1 MNWSNDDKLK
11 YVEEVLKPLCSMS
24 HLSRTLDHIVESF
37 GLAVEQKHNVATAG
51 ASANGTVDG
60 VHPANVQ
67 HKTQGGAIHLLYH
80 DMSWVANVYFI

>member
-1 MNWSNDDKLK
+1 VNWSHDDKLK

-24 HLSRTLDHIVESF
+24 HLSRTLDNIVESF

-60 VHPANVQ
+60 VHPA
-67 HKTQGGAIHLLYH
+67 QGGAIHLLYH
-80 DMSWVANVYFI
+80 IIMTCLGLRMCIL

>member
-1 MNWSNDDKLK
+1 
-11 YVEEVLKPLCSMS
+11 MS

-67 HKTQGGAIHLLYH
+67 HKTQGGAIHLRHGIVLNYQRH
-80 DMSWVANVYFI
+80 VHELKL